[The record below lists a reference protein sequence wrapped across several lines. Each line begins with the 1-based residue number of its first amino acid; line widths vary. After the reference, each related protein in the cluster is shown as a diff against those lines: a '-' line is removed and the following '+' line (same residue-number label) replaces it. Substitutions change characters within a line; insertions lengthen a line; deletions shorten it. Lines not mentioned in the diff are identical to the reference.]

1 MADAIKGTYAYLP
14 AAEAGGSVLPL
25 RILVVGSFYPDDTD
39 IPDVYPDPVTL
50 PLDISLL
57 MRQKPVTLR
66 RVVPC
71 SMMPGGLDIALT
83 FSCLDDFA
91 IESFAVQLPLVRQGL
106 ILRDKLVRKAIE
118 PGTGKVPPECSFF
131 STWLAERHDQPACV
145 VVAQLDA
152 MLREVLIAVYED
164 PVLRQLESS
173 WLGLDLLARGKPP
186 GCQVALLSLP
196 VGCLE
201 SELCS
206 NADARDT
213 AFYECVY
220 SRAYGQFGGV
230 PFAAVIMDRS
240 LGAEDAN
247 SDLVHRLA
255 ALGEMIHAPFL
266 LQPSPQYL
274 GLSDWGAMITASGP
288 CPGSIRL
295 AERLGPVL
303 SQYIVLAAPGMVL
316 RPRRCMAHR
325 TCTHPLFE
333 EPAGGLVSGNPAYA
347 IGRILLDSAARTG
360 SFTDIGGISAAR
372 ITVLSAVD
380 RADGAIRF
388 PPLQTRLPPA
398 TVSALLRS
406 GVSVLSA
413 NDETPFFPGLVSL
426 AFALASERQDGHD
439 QERLSYLFMV
449 LRMAH
454 CLKVVGREAVGSNA
468 SVSEVDATLSKW
480 LRQFVSDVE
489 HPATALR
496 ARRPLRQA
504 AVQVHE
510 EQDRPGVFAVTL
522 KMVPHSHH
530 LSANGELSVS
540 LLVGG

>member
-1 MADAIKGTYAYLP
+1 
-14 AAEAGGSVLPL
+14 
-25 RILVVGSFYPDDTD
+25 
-39 IPDVYPDPVTL
+39 
-50 PLDISLL
+50 
-57 MRQKPVTLR
+57 
-66 RVVPC
+66 
-71 SMMPGGLDIALT
+71 
-83 FSCLDDFA
+83 
-91 IESFAVQLPLVRQGL
+91 
-106 ILRDKLVRKAIE
+106 
-118 PGTGKVPPECSFF
+118 
-131 STWLAERHDQPACV
+131 
-145 VVAQLDA
+145 
-152 MLREVLIAVYED
+152 
-164 PVLRQLESS
+164 
-173 WLGLDLLARGKPP
+173 
-186 GCQVALLSLP
+186 
-196 VGCLE
+196 
-201 SELCS
+201 
-206 NADARDT
+206 
-213 AFYECVY
+213 
-220 SRAYGQFGGV
+220 
-230 PFAAVIMDRS
+230 
-240 LGAEDAN
+240 
-247 SDLVHRLA
+247 
-255 ALGEMIHAPFL
+255 
-266 LQPSPQYL
+266 
-274 GLSDWGAMITASGP
+274 
-288 CPGSIRL
+288 
-295 AERLGPVL
+295 
-303 SQYIVLAAPGMVL
+303 
-316 RPRRCMAHR
+316 MAHR

-333 EPAGGLVSGNPAYA
+333 EPAGDLVSGNPAYA
-347 IGRILLDSAARTG
+347 IGMILLDSAARTG

-372 ITVLSAVD
+372 ITVLSAVA

-406 GVSVLSA
+406 GISVLSA

-510 EQDRPGVFAVTL
+510 EQGRPGVFAVTL